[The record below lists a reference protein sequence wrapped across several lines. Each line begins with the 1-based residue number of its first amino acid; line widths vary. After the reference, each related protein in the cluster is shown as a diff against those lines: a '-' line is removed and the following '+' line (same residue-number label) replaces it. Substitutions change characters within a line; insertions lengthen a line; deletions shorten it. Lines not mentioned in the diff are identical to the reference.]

1 MDNRIVEL
9 CKKTY
14 DLIIKGNNNITE
26 SEKEYLFELHKYMR
40 TDDNKTLDSVIS
52 DITTIATTKTFI
64 KRK

>member
-1 MDNRIVEL
+1 MDKRIVDI

-14 DLIIKGNNNITE
+14 DLIIRGNNNITE